1 MLSQAS
7 TLFHLHES
15 YFLYMSHFFPCNF
28 FYCSS
33 PSWIS
38 ICLLLEYKRRSCWRG
53 KLMKYFPHHPI
64 SVIYIM
70 VLHIKLTGTGQ
81 CVITGFDVSW
91 HSSEFVCYCVCLHL
105 LEEDSDEIKIG
116 TSCKNGGCTKVGHC
130 LKKKIHRKL
139 TWGCLEKRYKTH
151 TFATL
156 WLHWVECFIFRSKS
170 NLHTWKTWS
179 NWTVNTFPS
188 LPFWALFV

>member
-53 KLMKYFPHHPI
+53 KLMKYFPHRPI

-130 LKKKIHRKL
+130 LKKNSQKIDLGLFGKALQNSHFCHAL
-139 TWGCLEKRYKTH
+139 TTLGRMFYFQEQIQ
-151 TFATL
+151 FAYMKN
-156 WLHWVECFIFRSKS
+156 VK
-170 NLHTWKTWS
+170 
-179 NWTVNTFPS
+179 
-188 LPFWALFV
+188 